1 MFAVGLT
8 GGIGSGK
15 TTVCNLFRR
24 DFHIDVICADAC
36 AREVIDNPRIVQTI
50 INKFGKA
57 FRLKE
62 ENKINRA
69 KLRHL
74 ITEYAVARKWLNA
87 LTHPEIRS
95 LIARKLQISKSDYML
110 VDIPLLTKERLSH
123 YPYLKKIITVTSPVS
138 LRVRRI
144 TMRDKVKN
152 DAALAMIK
160 AQVSDDARLS
170 FSDYEIENTRDIE
183 HLQRQ
188 VADLHQV
195 LLDQAAVLS
204 E

>member
-1 MFAVGLT
+1 
-8 GGIGSGK
+8 
-15 TTVCNLFRR
+15 
-24 DFHIDVICADAC
+24 
-36 AREVIDNPRIVQTI
+36 
-50 INKFGKA
+50 
-57 FRLKE
+57 
-62 ENKINRA
+62 
-69 KLRHL
+69 
-74 ITEYAVARKWLNA
+74 
-87 LTHPEIRS
+87 
-95 LIARKLQISKSDYML
+95 
-110 VDIPLLTKERLSH
+110 
-123 YPYLKKIITVTSPVS
+123 
-138 LRVRRI
+138 
-144 TMRDKVKN
+144 MRDKVKN